1 MINAMKVKSAR
12 QLAYTVLLRVEKE
25 KAYSNLALDSE
36 LKNSNLEKRDK
47 AFAAALVYGVIERR
61 ITIDYNLSL
70 YLSKP
75 LKKLKPEPLTALRL
89 GAFQLIFSSRVPDS
103 AAVNES
109 VKLSKS
115 NGFSYSSGLINAIL
129 RKVAKNGFIFPD
141 SGDKINFLSVKY
153 SCPGHLIEKWLSEYG
168 EKNTLSILKH
178 SLCNSKI
185 TVRVN
190 TLRTT
195 AADLKESFEKT
206 GVKCD
211 YGPAENSLVLSLS
224 GTAVDETVQFKKGLF
239 HVQGIPSQL
248 CAIALDAKAGETV
261 YDLCSAPGGKAFT
274 IAEIMNNNGKV
285 FAFDLYEGRVRL
297 IEKGAKRLG
306 INIISAAI
314 SDASVFEPMLKQADR
329 VLCDV
334 PCSGLGIIAKKPEI
348 KYKDKSEFAALPDI
362 QYSILENG
370 SKYVKH
376 SGRLVYSTCTLNKS
390 ENEGVCERFL
400 RNHKDFVS
408 VNPFGITENEH
419 FVTFF
424 PDEDNN
430 DGFFVA
436 AFERKDH
443 A

>member
-1 MINAMKVKSAR
+1 MKEKTAR

-47 AFAAALVYGVIERR
+47 AFAAAQVYGVIERK

-89 GAFQLIFSSRVPDS
+89 GAFQILFSSSVPDS

-115 NGFSYSSGLINAIL
+115 NGFSYSSGLINAVL
-129 RKVAKNGFIFPD
+129 RKVSKNGLVFPD
-141 SGDKINFLSVKY
+141 SNDKINFLSVKY
-153 SCPGHLIEKWLSEYG
+153 SCPGHLIEKWFSEYG
-168 EKNTLSILKH
+168 EKNTLSILEH
-178 SLCNSKI
+178 SLGGNKI

-195 AADLKESFEKT
+195 ADELKDSLEKD
-206 GVKCD
+206 GVKCEC
-211 YGPAENSLVLSLS
+211 GFAENSLVLSLS
-224 GTAVDETVQFKKGLF
+224 GTAVDEKAQFKEGLF

-248 CAIALDAKAGETV
+248 CAIALEAKAGETV

-274 IAEIMNNNGKV
+274 VAEIMENNGKV
-285 FAFDLYEGRVRL
+285 LAFDLYEGRVRL

-306 INIISAAI
+306 IDIITAAVG
-314 SDASVFEPMLKQADR
+314 DASVFDAKLEQADR

-348 KYKDKSEFAALPDI
+348 KYKDESEFSALPDI

-370 SKYVKH
+370 SKYVKR
-376 SGRLVYSTCTLNKS
+376 SGRLVYSTCTLNKK
-390 ENEGVCERFL
+390 ENEEVCERFL
-400 RNHKDFVS
+400 ESHKDFVS
-408 VNPFGITENEH
+408 VNPFGSAEKEH

-424 PDEDNN
+424 PDEHNN